1 MAPHPGTLRDV
12 DSAELERLEFELAAA
27 QTVLQ
32 DANLEEQ
39 FARLTTANSQVRTRL
54 FPIYHL
60 WVNGNIIDMTERV
73 L

>member
-1 MAPHPGTLRDV
+1 LAPHPGTLRDV

-39 FARLTTANSQVRTRL
+39 FARLTTANSQVHTSL
-54 FPIYHL
+54 
-60 WVNGNIIDMTERV
+60 
-73 L
+73 

>member
-1 MAPHPGTLRDV
+1 V

-39 FARLTTANSQVRTRL
+39 FARLTTANSQVYTLQADQRVLLFLL
-54 FPIYHL
+54 FP
-60 WVNGNIIDMTERV
+60 TF
-73 L
+73 